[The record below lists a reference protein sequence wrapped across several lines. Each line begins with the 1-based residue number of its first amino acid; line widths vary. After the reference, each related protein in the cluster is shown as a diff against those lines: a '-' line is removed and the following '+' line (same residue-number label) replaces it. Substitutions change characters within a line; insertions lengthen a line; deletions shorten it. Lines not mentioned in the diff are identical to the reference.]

1 MWHKHSQS
9 QNFAPSTHG
18 NFYFKLQV
26 TLSYPCWGIQNDGVL
41 EILHLNPVTDHSCSC
56 AISKEGVFRRVEMCQ
71 TLYISSSSNQIIK
84 IFTPNTSKVEHCSH
98 IFLPGRHRRHGDDPQ
113 KYAASQSRWAD
124 IQQYS
129 EGHANQIGEYLLLLS
144 SYFSTLHLQIGF
156 MKRFGYLGEGSANT
170 EALHTEEAITEAIT
184 QMQIFGGIHPSGQL
198 DEDTLKVTTTL

>member
-1 MWHKHSQS
+1 MMECWK
-9 QNFAPSTHG
+9 
-18 NFYFKLQV
+18 YFIL
-26 TLSYPCWGIQNDGVL
+26 TLSLTTGVPVPYPRKVFL
-41 EILHLNPVTDHSCSC
+41 EGLKCVKH
-56 AISKEGVFRRVEMCQ
+56 
-71 TLYISSSSNQIIK
+71 YISSSSNLIIK

-124 IQQYS
+124 IQRYGG
-129 EGHANQIGEYLLLLS
+129 GHANQIGEYLSLPS

-184 QMQIFGGIHPSGQL
+184 QMQIFGGLHPSGQL